1 MSGEETPEELA
12 GQSVISFATVQ
23 DCEAWFCEHDA
34 DHRGFWLK
42 IGKTGAAQTVN
53 YSEALDVALCHG
65 WIDGQKR
72 GYDESYWLQRFTPAG
87 REQVVADQPGQGR
100 GADQGRSHA
109 PGRSGAGRRGEGRRP
124 VGCGL
129 CRPKERDCPRRLG
142 CRAQPTRKPRR
153 FSRPS
158 RAPTALRSSTASTMR
173 RSRRPGPRASRSSS
187 RCATTTRPSTDS

>member
-65 WIDGQKR
+65 WIDG
-72 GYDESYWLQRFTPAG
+72 P
-87 REQVVADQPGQGR
+87 
-100 GADQGRSHA
+100 
-109 PGRSGAGRRGEGRRP
+109 
-124 VGCGL
+124 
-129 CRPKERDCPRRLG
+129 
-142 CRAQPTRKPRR
+142 
-153 FSRPS
+153 
-158 RAPTALRSSTASTMR
+158 
-173 RSRRPGPRASRSSS
+173 
-187 RCATTTRPSTDS
+187 